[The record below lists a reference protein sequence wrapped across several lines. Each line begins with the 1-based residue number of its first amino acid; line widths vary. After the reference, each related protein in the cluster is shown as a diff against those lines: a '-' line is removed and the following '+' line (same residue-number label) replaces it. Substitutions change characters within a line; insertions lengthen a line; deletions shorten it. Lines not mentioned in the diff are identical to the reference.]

1 MASAVPVYLHLLR
14 AKDLIDRE
22 YARQLDVPTLAREAH
37 ASTAH
42 FSRSF
47 RQAFGETP
55 HRYLLRRQNRAIVPT
70 CGRHATQSRHGEE
83 EKRPRYVRVTRRT
96 PAPA

>member
-1 MASAVPVYLHLLR
+1 MPMASAVPVYLHLLR

-22 YARQLDVPTLAREAH
+22 YARQLDVPALAREAH

-47 RQAFGETP
+47 R
-55 HRYLLRRQNRAIVPT
+55 
-70 CGRHATQSRHGEE
+70 
-83 EKRPRYVRVTRRT
+83 
-96 PAPA
+96 